1 MIPRPSLSLRWL
13 QAAFALTAL
22 FWAVLALAGILMGQ
36 RSAGGLTSA
45 RVAVSSLMLANALLL
60 AFLSRAVGRQTRRIF
75 VFGLLLVAAS
85 AVLSVTDEV
94 GAFDILSLAVNIL
107 LLLLLF
113 LARAQFLRRASTL
126 ASAEDDGA

>member
-13 QAAFALTAL
+13 QAAFALAAL
-22 FWAVLALAGILMGQ
+22 FWAVLALVGIITGQ
-36 RSAGGLTSA
+36 RFAGGLTSA

-60 AFLSRAVGRQTRRIF
+60 AFLSRALGRQTRRIF

-113 LARAQFLRRASTL
+113 LARAQFPRRASTL

>member
-113 LARAQFLRRASTL
+113 LARAQFLRLASTF